1 METCGDNCKCGG
13 DDELYSYPES
23 IREKFCN
30 SRGYTFEDGR
40 YVSAAEMWRFM
51 TEEAPARFPYNFV
64 DTRSCEAISH
74 DSGFFSGIKRNYL
87 NFTSWDRM
95 KERIKSGKP
104 AVTIQFGHPCEP
116 YRAAG
121 CEPVG
126 PGFGRMWL
134 WRQVEGQGLRESE
147 QRMVDLMEEYKKS
160 LPAESC
166 NLIASYPASSNE
178 NVPLSMNAPCLVMRC
193 SDIAFAMESCRDNR
207 KLPTHVVDYPV
218 NHYPGEWR
226 IEYLS
231 KQLRKLTEKLGQLSG
246 KNVTDDV
253 LFGEIKK
260 ENRLRKLAMECQSMW
275 WSAKIPP
282 TNSED
287 NFFANVASG
296 GFGDFKAATQL
307 MEDAR
312 EGMTGSGTASEALA

>member
-1 METCGDNCKCGG
+1 METCGDNCKCGA

-23 IREKFCN
+23 IREKFCE

-40 YVSAAEMWRFM
+40 HVSAAEMWRFM

-74 DSGFFSGIKRNYL
+74 DSGFFTGIKRNYL

-126 PGFGRMWL
+126 PGFGRHVAVGD
-134 WRQVEGQGLRESE
+134 RSKGQGLRESE

-178 NVPLSMNAPCLVMRC
+178 DSAPQHER
-193 SDIAFAMESCRDNR
+193 AMPR
-207 KLPTHVVDYPV
+207 HAM
-218 NHYPGEWR
+218 
-226 IEYLS
+226 
-231 KQLRKLTEKLGQLSG
+231 LRHSFRHG
-246 KNVTDDV
+246 
-253 LFGEIKK
+253 IMP
-260 ENRLRKLAMECQSMW
+260 R
-275 WSAKIPP
+275 
-282 TNSED
+282 
-287 NFFANVASG
+287 
-296 GFGDFKAATQL
+296 
-307 MEDAR
+307 
-312 EGMTGSGTASEALA
+312 